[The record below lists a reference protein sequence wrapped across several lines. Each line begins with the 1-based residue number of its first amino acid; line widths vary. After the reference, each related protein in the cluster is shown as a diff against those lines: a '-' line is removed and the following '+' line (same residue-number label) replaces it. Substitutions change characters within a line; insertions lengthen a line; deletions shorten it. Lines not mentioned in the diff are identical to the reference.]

1 MENRQ
6 TFGAFICQRRKDL
19 GLTQKEFAQRLYVT
33 DSAVSKWER
42 GLAYPD
48 ITLLQSICDILQ
60 ISEKELLSASE
71 DTEGRRAEQLA
82 RQYLRLLRNYR
93 LIQYILYGL
102 TLAACFITNLAVQHT
117 LSWFWIVLVGCA
129 LGTSLTLLPVL
140 APEGLRGLWTL
151 GGFTAALLLL
161 LAVCCVYT
169 GGTWFWVAAASI
181 LFGLGLVFGPYVL
194 RRLSLPESLQ
204 HIRLT
209 LYLGAETC
217 LLLLLLAVCCIY
229 TGGTWFWVAAAAVL
243 FGLGLVFGPLALRQ
257 LPLQRKA
264 LAYTVMELLL
274 LLLLYSICCLYSGG
288 TWFVSAALW
297 TLLGLGGAVLPGL
310 MGQLPLPAGF
320 RHKAL
325 LWLGVESVL
334 LLLCLAWEGLPRGWF
349 LSTALPI
356 ALLCLTLPWGWLGCL
371 RYLPVNRWLRAS
383 AASFWAGLWL
393 WLFPWG
399 LDRIFL
405 WNGRLSSQPYSLLLP
420 VNFLNWTD
428 LRVLNANIMALV
440 LLGLGLL
447 GAVLLAIGLRKA
459 RK

>member
-1 MENRQ
+1 M
-6 TFGAFICQRRKDL
+6 
-19 GLTQKEFAQRLYVT
+19 T

-93 LIQYILYGL
+93 LIQHILYGL
-102 TLAACFITNLAVQHT
+102 TLAAYFITNLAVQHT

-129 LGTSLTLLPVL
+129 LGASLTLLPVL

-151 GGFTAALLLL
+151 GGFMAALLL

-169 GGTWFWVAAASI
+169 
-181 LFGLGLVFGPYVL
+181 
-194 RRLSLPESLQ
+194 
-204 HIRLT
+204 
-209 LYLGAETC
+209 
-217 LLLLLLAVCCIY
+217 
-229 TGGTWFWVAAAAVL
+229 
-243 FGLGLVFGPLALRQ
+243 
-257 LPLQRKA
+257 
-264 LAYTVMELLL
+264 
-274 LLLLYSICCLYSGG
+274 GG

-310 MGQLPLPAGF
+310 MGQLLLPAGF

-334 LLLCLAWEGLPRGWF
+334 LILCLAWESLPRGRF

-356 ALLCLTLPWGWLGCL
+356 ALLCLTLP
-371 RYLPVNRWLRAS
+371 
-383 AASFWAGLWL
+383 
-393 WLFPWG
+393 
-399 LDRIFL
+399 
-405 WNGRLSSQPYSLLLP
+405 
-420 VNFLNWTD
+420 
-428 LRVLNANIMALV
+428 
-440 LLGLGLL
+440 
-447 GAVLLAIGLRKA
+447 
-459 RK
+459 